1 MRDRPTPRSPIRLLL
16 LLLKTQ
22 RARAHTHRIL
32 ILKGMLIMTLNEM
45 AVRMLYKV
53 QRVRI
58 PIRELDYHRLD
69 IRQ

>member
-1 MRDRPTPRSPIRLLL
+1 MRDRPTPRSPIRLLTL
-16 LLLKTQ
+16 LLNTLP
-22 RARAHTHRIL
+22 R
-32 ILKGMLIMTLNEM
+32 MLIMTLNEM

>member
-1 MRDRPTPRSPIRLLL
+1 MRNRSTLQIPNGVVLLNTTRPPSL
-16 LLLKTQ
+16 
-22 RARAHTHRIL
+22 
-32 ILKGMLIMTLNEM
+32 LIMTLNEM

>member
-1 MRDRPTPRSPIRLLL
+1 
-16 LLLKTQ
+16 
-22 RARAHTHRIL
+22 
-32 ILKGMLIMTLNEM
+32 MTLNEM